1 MSAFVHNGMHLK
13 SGNLFQSGIGRERRG
28 EGEGEMKVEQRQMKV
43 EQREMKVE
51 QCRSAGVDSIGC
63 V

>member
-1 MSAFVHNGMHLK
+1 MGAFVHNGMHLK
-13 SGNLFQSGIGRERRG
+13 SGNLFQSGIGRE
-28 EGEGEMKVEQRQMKV
+28 VEQREMKV

>member
-1 MSAFVHNGMHLK
+1 
-13 SGNLFQSGIGRERRG
+13 
-28 EGEGEMKVEQRQMKV
+28 MKVEQRQMKV